1 MKVWQAIGV
10 TIIIVLGFVLML
22 MWVNAIEL
30 EQEREETWQRLE
42 RRQQHQ
48 ADELYR
54 IEEKRKWDEKFRH
67 TREQEQRYYDE
78 LWKGRGR

>member
-1 MKVWQAIGV
+1 MKVWQAIGI
-10 TIIIVLGFVLML
+10 TIIIVLGFVMVL

-48 ADELYR
+48 ADKLYR
-54 IEEKRKWDEKFRH
+54 LEKEQAWERDQQRLDEVLRE
-67 TREQEQRYYDE
+67 TRG
-78 LWKGRGR
+78 W